1 MTLRALTVA
10 TGLFALSMTPAMA
23 DAVTAAVA
31 EWDAAKRTL
40 TLEDQSQ
47 FTNIPAAIAIP
58 NDLEPGMEV
67 TVDYNGTEDGVASYN
82 SVTVNRDVARRP
94 VPNKRG

>member
-1 MTLRALTVA
+1 M
-10 TGLFALSMTPAMA
+10 
-23 DAVTAAVA
+23 
-31 EWDAAKRTL
+31 
-40 TLEDQSQ
+40 EDHSQ
-47 FTNIPAAIAIP
+47 FMNIPAAIATP